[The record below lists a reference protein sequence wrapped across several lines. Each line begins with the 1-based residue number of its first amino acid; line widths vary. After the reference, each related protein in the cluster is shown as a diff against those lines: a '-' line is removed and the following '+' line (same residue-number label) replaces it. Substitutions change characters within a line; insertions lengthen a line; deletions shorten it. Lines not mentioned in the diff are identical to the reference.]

1 MTKSKIQYSFER
13 LKREFPLPIAI
24 GRRGRRGCIGSQ
36 RFCIGQKWKQWFFN
50 TFDYFYPTS

>member
-24 GRRGRRGCIGSQ
+24 GRRGRRGMYRQSEILNWTKMETVVFQ
-36 RFCIGQKWKQWFFN
+36 
-50 TFDYFYPTS
+50 YF